1 MHMKFKKKTP
11 EWMNE
16 KKAAFYIGK
25 SQEFLRSRRMA
36 ESARYETKGPLYW
49 EETEKDRVRY
59 RTEDLNDWLRL
70 YQPSTKAATKKY
82 RNACCSGRRGTHAQN
97 KSFGELL
104 IDLERWMDKNRPK
117 YVQELNLPVM
127 SDGLDTFEELTGL
140 ELPEDYKL
148 LLSWRNGHDS
158 EGEDI
163 FDPFA
168 QMGFLSHWYAQ
179 MLSTCLDHLEG
190 GSCPEDST
198 YSRYWLPFMGNR
210 LGSELLIDLSPE
222 SYGKVYYWCG
232 EKVCGFYRY
241 ENLREWLGELV
252 SKLQFL
258 NVDVWE
264 REIRAQQEYYKLN
277 GHPQPL

>member
-1 MHMKFKKKTP
+1 MKCKKKFP

-16 KKAAFYIGK
+16 KQAARYIGK

-36 ESARYETKGPLYW
+36 ESARYETKGPFYW
-49 EETEKDRVRY
+49 DDIENSVRY

-82 RNACCSGRRGTHAQN
+82 RDACRSSRKGTHVRE
-97 KSFGELL
+97 KTFGELL
-104 IDLERWMDKNRPK
+104 IDLERWMGKKRPK
-117 YVQELNLPVM
+117 YLKELNLPNM
-127 SDGLDTFEELTGL
+127 SDELGSFEELTGL

-168 QMGFLSHWYAQ
+168 QMGFLPPWYAQ
-179 MLSTCLDHLEG
+179 MLSTCLDELEG
-190 GSCPEDST
+190 ASCPENST

-210 LGSELLIDLSPE
+210 VGSELLIDLSPE
-222 SYGKVYYWCG
+222 NHGKVYYWCG
-232 EKVCGFYRY
+232 EKECGFYRY

-258 NVDVWE
+258 DVDVLE
-264 REIRAQQEYYKLN
+264 REIRAQEEYYELN
-277 GHPQPL
+277 GYPEPL